1 MNDYAMN
8 NPHADCWNR
17 IGVRGDHSCELLG
30 EHGHCRHCGVYSSAA
45 AQVMQRPLSQAY
57 LQEWAGIFA
66 HPQEEDRR
74 SDQSALIFR
83 IGSEWLALPTRLALA
98 VADPRAPHRLPHRS
112 AGPLL
117 GIVGIQGRIYPCMS
131 LAALLGIADEEPT
144 ARPGQRVYPRLL
156 LMQFGRQAFALPVD
170 DLQGMHRHA
179 SNQLQ
184 PLPATLAESR
194 HRYMRGLLVL
204 DERRIGCLDEELIG
218 HQLNGA
224 LR

>member
-1 MNDYAMN
+1 MNEHAMN
-8 NPHADCWNR
+8 KPQADCWNR
-17 IGVRGDHSCELLG
+17 SGVRGDRSCERLE
-30 EHGHCRHCGVYSSAA
+30 EHGHCRHCDVYSSAA
-45 AQVMQRPLSQAY
+45 AQVMQRPLPQDY

-66 HPQEEDRR
+66 RPKDEDKR
-74 SDQSALIFR
+74 SDQSSLVFR
-83 IGSEWLALPTRLALA
+83 IGGEWLALPTRLAQA
-98 VADPRAPHRLPHRS
+98 VADPRAPHRLPHRNT
-112 AGPLL
+112 GPLL

-131 LAALLGIADEEPT
+131 LASLLGISSDEPPM
-144 ARPGQRVYPRLL
+144 RPGQRVYPRLL

-170 DLQGMHRHA
+170 DLQGIHRHA
-179 SNQLQ
+179 SDELQ

-204 DERRIGCLDEELIG
+204 DEQRIGCLDEELVG